1 MTGFRMGSE
10 GTVFWVTYTLLWLL
24 VAILAFAVM
33 MLLREHVRTLRSLR
47 EGRSLLGGPP
57 EGARAP
63 DLPEEARVRGRNV
76 RAELPRIVVFL
87 GVRCQACW
95 GHRPAVSAFAEDRAD
110 LVEVEVSCVGSRT
123 EVVEFVEEMWN
134 GVRVYADPEGR
145 ISGAWRVF
153 MTPFVV
159 AVDEEGRVSRKL
171 ATPNFDDLVML
182 LGEMRD
188 GRSGDGRDEARR
200 AG

>member
-1 MTGFRMGSE
+1 MFL
-10 GTVFWVTYTLLWLL
+10 VTYVLLWFL
-24 VAILAFAVM
+24 VATLAFAVM

-63 DLPEEARVRGRNV
+63 DLPEGARVRGPQGGG
-76 RAELPRIVVFL
+76 ELPRIVVFL

-95 GHRPAVSAFAEDRAD
+95 GYRAAVSAFAEDRANR
-110 LVEVEVSCVGSRT
+110 VEVEVSCVGSPE
-123 EVVEFVEEMWN
+123 EVVEFVDEMWV
-134 GVRVYADPEGR
+134 GVPVYADPEGR

-182 LGEMRD
+182 LGEMRN
-188 GRSGDGRDEARR
+188 GHPGAGRDD
-200 AG
+200 AGHAG

>member
-1 MTGFRMGSE
+1 MVPDGGVFR
-10 GTVFWVTYTLLWLL
+10 VTYVVLWLL
-24 VAILAFAVM
+24 VATLAFAVM

-63 DLPEEARVRGRNV
+63 DMPEEARVRG
-76 RAELPRIVVFL
+76 AEDGGELPRIVVFL

-95 GHRPAVSAFAEDRAD
+95 GHRAAVSAFAEDRAD
-110 LVEVEVSCVGSRT
+110 VVGVEVSCVGSRD
-123 EVVEFVEEMWN
+123 EVVEFVDEMWS

-188 GRSGDGRDEARR
+188 GGSDEGGDD
-200 AG
+200 AGHAG